1 MPQRRNRVRLTAPRR
16 QRQSSVDQGEA
27 ESAGTPLDT
36 APDVGDIQEESNGTV
51 VADQRLDIFAQLLWL
66 SAAGLRRV
74 ALIEAELNGAYAE
87 VEGSVSDYR
96 LRQMARDVPEA
107 QRKRDDVALRL
118 SQDKER
124 ARRERDYHHVPLMQL
139 AMGIK
144 MLDKQVKQSVWVSE
158 TMASYALKDVCRRTR
173 VHPKILL
180 HFWRQRFGAH
190 APTSSEETS
199 ILDSRCPRLLTLL
212 SSALMAPRTR

>member
-1 MPQRRNRVRLTAPRR
+1 MFPRR
-16 QRQSSVDQGEA
+16 
-27 ESAGTPLDT
+27 SA
-36 APDVGDIQEESNGTV
+36 
-51 VADQRLDIFAQLLWL
+51 
-66 SAAGLRRV
+66 
-74 ALIEAELNGAYAE
+74 
-87 VEGSVSDYR
+87 
-96 LRQMARDVPEA
+96 
-107 QRKRDDVALRL
+107 RDDVALRL

>member
-1 MPQRRNRVRLTAPRR
+1 M
-16 QRQSSVDQGEA
+16 
-27 ESAGTPLDT
+27 
-36 APDVGDIQEESNGTV
+36 
-51 VADQRLDIFAQLLWL
+51 WL

-96 LRQMARDVPEA
+96 LRQMARDGPEA

-158 TMASYALKDVCRRTR
+158 TKARQVVGRKLARRAVHRMHALSPPPDYP
-173 VHPKILL
+173 VHPLV
-180 HFWRQRFGAH
+180 
-190 APTSSEETS
+190 
-199 ILDSRCPRLLTLL
+199 
-212 SSALMAPRTR
+212 